1 MSYSLQNGSHPQER
15 EELLLRTLRQRVRF
29 ILFENLRV
37 APQSAYVPQF
47 CLRSFLKKK
56 VLFMSSFLRNW
67 RNLTWIISVTG
78 SSIGQ
83 NWLSISRI
91 TLGKWTSRVR
101 AVQRNLGIIIFQI
114 FQNIIYIFLIFFK
127 VHAGSFKIIAIGI
140 IHVRI

>member
-1 MSYSLQNGSHPQER
+1 
-15 EELLLRTLRQRVRF
+15 
-29 ILFENLRV
+29 
-37 APQSAYVPQF
+37 
-47 CLRSFLKKK
+47 
-56 VLFMSSFLRNW
+56 MSSFLRNW

-114 FQNIIYIFLIFFK
+114 FQNIIYIFLIFLK
-127 VHAGSFKIIAIGI
+127 YMQGVSKSLLLG
-140 IHVRI
+140 